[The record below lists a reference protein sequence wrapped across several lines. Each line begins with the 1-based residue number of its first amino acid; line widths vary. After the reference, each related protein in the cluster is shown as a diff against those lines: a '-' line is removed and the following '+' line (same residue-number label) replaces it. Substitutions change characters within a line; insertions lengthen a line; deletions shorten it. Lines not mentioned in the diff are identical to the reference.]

1 MAEATELAP
10 RTVQDVMSTTV
21 TTVSV
26 NEVIGP
32 IRDTI
37 IFGGISAVPV
47 LGDSG
52 EVLGI
57 LTASDL
63 VEEYAPRES
72 VRNAMSPA
80 VAMVKPTTTLADAA
94 KQMRERHIHHLVV
107 EHNGELVGIVT
118 TFDLLDALI
127 AER

>member
-1 MAEATELAP
+1 MAEATEIAP

-21 TTVSV
+21 TTVHV

-47 LGDSG
+47 VGDDG
-52 EVLGI
+52 QVLGI

-63 VEEYAPRES
+63 VEEYAPREA
-72 VRNAMSPA
+72 VRNAMTAA
-80 VAMVKPTTTLADAA
+80 VATVKPNTTLAEAA
-94 KQMRERHIHHLVV
+94 TQMRERQIHHLVV
-107 EHNGELVGIVT
+107 EQEGELVGIVT
-118 TFDLLDALI
+118 TFDMLDALI

>member
-1 MAEATELAP
+1 MAEATEIAP

-21 TTVSV
+21 TTVHV

-47 LGDSG
+47 VGDDG
-52 EVLGI
+52 QVLGI

-72 VRNAMSPA
+72 VRSAMTPA
-80 VAMVKPTTTLADAA
+80 VAPVKPTTTLADAA
-94 KQMRERHIHHLVV
+94 AQMRERQIHHLVV
-107 EHNGELVGIVT
+107 EDQGELVGIVT
-118 TFDLLDALI
+118 TFDMLDALI

>member
-1 MAEATELAP
+1 MAEATEIAP

-21 TTVSV
+21 TTVAAD
-26 NEVIGP
+26 EVIGP

-37 IFGGISAVPV
+37 LFGGISAVPV
-47 LGDSG
+47 VGDDG
-52 EVLGI
+52 QVVGI
-57 LTASDL
+57 LTANDL

-72 VRNAMSPA
+72 VRNAMTQA
-80 VAMVKPTTTLADAA
+80 VATVKPTTTLADAA
-94 KQMRERHIHHLVV
+94 KHMRERYIHHLVV
-107 EHNGELVGIVT
+107 ERDGELVGMVS